1 MPVNSFGPFPAL
13 RVVVPQV
20 LIHAQD
26 LHARQA
32 VLGRRPTRRARVAIA
47 SQTVCQST
55 PSRRAIEATEALS
68 RWMQLIAHHAARL
81 VSFA

>member
-1 MPVNSFGPFPAL
+1 
-13 RVVVPQV
+13 
-20 LIHAQD
+20 
-26 LHARQA
+26 
-32 VLGRRPTRRARVAIA
+32 
-47 SQTVCQST
+47 VCQST